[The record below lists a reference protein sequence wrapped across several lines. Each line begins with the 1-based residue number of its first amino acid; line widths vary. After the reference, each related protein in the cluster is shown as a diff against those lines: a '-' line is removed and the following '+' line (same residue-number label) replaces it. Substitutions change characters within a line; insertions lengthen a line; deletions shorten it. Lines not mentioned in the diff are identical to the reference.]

1 MVDDPIRIKP
11 LKKWRTLGL
20 LALAELLAMAV
31 WFSASAVVSALT
43 SEWQLTPSEQ
53 AWLTMSVQIGF
64 VVGAGALALLN
75 LADRIPARRFFTLLA
90 LCAALSTALIPALA
104 GGLEATL
111 LLRFLSGFFLTGVY
125 PTGMKIMATW
135 TQKER
140 GLGIGLLVGALTLVH
155 DPLDPHACSVGRLG
169 MGLCLSGARPVGGY
183 RGYVDVAARAH
194 RHTSG
199 WWQKIKTGIKLVRWL
214 DQKVDR

>member
-1 MVDDPIRIKP
+1 MAHTRATGSGRVAGYGGVV
-11 LKKWRTLGL
+11 LGL
-20 LALAELLAMAV
+20 SRGLSPHLRVAAHPFRAGLAHH
-31 WFSASAVVSALT
+31 VSA
-43 SEWQLTPSEQ
+43 
-53 AWLTMSVQIGF
+53 IGF